1 LANILI
7 MEKYIFNTYEEAQ
20 IALNT
25 VNAYFGLPCGETLN
39 WTDIQEGDGF
49 WFLESDRLGEVLG

>member
-1 LANILI
+1 

-20 IALNT
+20 TALNT